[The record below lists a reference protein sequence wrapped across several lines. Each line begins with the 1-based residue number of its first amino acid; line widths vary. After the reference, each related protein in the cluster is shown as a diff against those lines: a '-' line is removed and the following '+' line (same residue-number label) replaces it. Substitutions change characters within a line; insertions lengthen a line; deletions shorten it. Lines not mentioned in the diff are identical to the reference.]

1 MHRRSGRFLA
11 SSLLRVLLVLGPFA
25 AGAPPVAAKTFV
37 MPHLLEKSGRIGT
50 GASSFD
56 SQFFLFYPVGI
67 AGAAGGGDVQVD
79 FYLFDQ
85 VTGQPLTSSGAVIC
99 NPCSYTLSSSS
110 RKRKLVIEDL
120 IQSNSGQPM
129 GQALVLGYGILTVSG
144 SPDAVTNLASFV
156 ENVHSRNSP
165 FELSVFG
172 YSPEEIRAPAPQ
184 PQDGSAV
191 NATTAIHVLPRYHES
206 ISIGPPGPAAIDMDS
221 EIHVTY
227 VGGQAGLGGG
237 GGATVDLYLL
247 GDDGGVLTSAT
258 GADVCNPCQFAM
270 GSEGAAGAAPR
281 KRSIRIGDL
290 IDSAGGFALPEICG
304 HAVLVAT
311 GDADHVSMLGAVTRD
326 RGGPADS
333 TYMAVPLQRI
343 AGTSTVSIPR
353 DVPGVARSFKAAPNP
368 ASGDVTMAFTLE
380 RAGEATL
387 EVFDAQGRRLA
398 QVARGTFAAGAHS
411 VRWNRRD
418 DSGAVLEPGIY
429 FGRLTAADGSSLA
442 RLVFIP

>member
-1 MHRRSGRFLA
+1 MRRASGRLCPPP
-11 SSLLRVLLVLGPFA
+11 LLRVLLVLGLCV
-25 AGAPPVAAKTFV
+25 AGPSPVAAKAFV
-37 MPHLLEKSGRIGT
+37 ITHFIEKSGPIGSGPST
-50 GASSFD
+50 FD
-56 SQFFLFYPVGI
+56 SQIFLFYSGGI
-67 AGAAGGGDVQVD
+67 AGTPAGHVQAD
-79 FYLFDQ
+79 LYLFDQ
-85 VTGQPLTSSGAVIC
+85 ATGQPMTSSGAVVC
-99 NPCSYTLSSSS
+99 NPCSYTLGAGS
-110 RKRKLVIEDL
+110 RKRKLVIEQL
-120 IQSNSGQPM
+120 IQSNTGQPM
-129 GQALVLGYGILTVSG
+129 DQPVRLGYGIVVVNG
-144 SPDAVTNLASFV
+144 SPDDVANLNSFI

-172 YSPEEIRAPAPQ
+172 YSPEEIRAPAPR

-191 NATTAIHVLPRYHES
+191 AGTTALHVLARYHES
-206 ISIGPPGPAAIDMDS
+206 IHIGPPGSPGMGMDS
-221 EIHVTY
+221 EIHIAY

-258 GADVCNPCQFAM
+258 GADVCNPCQFVM

-281 KRSIRIGDL
+281 KRSIRIDDL
-290 IDSAGGFALPEICG
+290 IAGAGGFAQPEICG
-304 HAVLVAT
+304 HAVLVTT

-326 RGGPADS
+326 RGGAADS
-333 TYMAVPLQRI
+333 TYMDVPLQRI

-353 DVPGVARSFKAAPNP
+353 DVPGVARSFRASPNP
-368 ASGDVTMAFTLE
+368 ASGDVTLTFTLE

-398 QVARGTFAAGAHS
+398 QVARGPFAAGAHT

-418 DSGAVLEPGIY
+418 DSGAVLEPGLY

-442 RLVFIP
+442 RLVVIP